1 MDLRTGEELWR
12 VEGNGIDA
20 GQHFM
25 FAAPN
30 GQGVRSLL
38 WDRFGDIWDVY
49 DPFDGKLLF
58 SFENATSGT
67 NWWWEDPIIRGEDG
81 EMYILILDGYANS
94 LSMWNS
100 TRAFQENG
108 ILQVAI
114 DGTFGFASWIGLG
127 EDIERLDWEAGIEWS
142 VTIPDRNVG
151 WHTPY
156 SIFGVSDGVALAK
169 SGDGSNTVDFDIGYD
184 IETGAELWAN
194 DMSTA
199 TQGWFSPVGE
209 GVYATFLIPERRWVG
224 YSITTGAKLW
234 DSDQNEY
241 PWGSYVSYAPMIAY
255 GKLLSGGWDGYL
267 HAFDITDGSEAWKF
281 YVGDSGSEHVSGT
294 WPVWNGPIVADGVA
308 FVGTGEETPTQP
320 LTRGNKV
327 FAVDVET
334 GEEIW
339 SIAGYMSLRA
349 VAEGYLLGYNGYDS
363 KIYCFGKGPSATTV
377 TAPKTEVTLGESV
390 IIEGTVTDQSAG
402 AMGTPAI
409 SDEDMG
415 PWMEYMYMQ
424 KPFPGGAKGVD
435 VSIDVVDA
443 NGNFRNIGTA
453 TSDVSGKFGLMWE
466 PDISGMYT
474 IIATFA
480 GSESYGSSF
489 AQTYMGVVEAPQPTP
504 PPDPTPAPMTDTYVL
519 GLGIAAII
527 AIIVMGL
534 LILWKIGKK

>member
-1 MDLRTGEELWR
+1 
-12 VEGNGIDA
+12 
-20 GQHFM
+20 M

-30 GQGVRSLL
+30 GQGVRSFL
-38 WDRFGDIWDVY
+38 WDRFGDVWDVY

-58 SFENATSGT
+58 RFENATSGT
-67 NWWWEDPIIRGEDG
+67 NWWWEDPIVRGEDG
-81 EMYILILDGYANS
+81 EMYIYILDGYANS

-108 ILQVAI
+108 IISVAS
-114 DGTFGFASWIGLG
+114 DGTLGFQSWINLG
-127 EDIERLDWEAGIEWS
+127 ETGDLLDWEAGIEWT

-169 SGDGSNTVDFDIGYD
+169 SGDGSNTVDFDLGYD
-184 IETGAELWAN
+184 LDTGAELWAN

-199 TQGWFSPVGE
+199 TQGWFTATGQ
-209 GVYATFLIPERRWVG
+209 GIYATWNIPLRRWEG

-234 DSDQNEY
+234 DADPMDY
-241 PWGSYVSYAPMIAY
+241 PWGTYVSYSPIIAY
-255 GKLLSGGWDGYL
+255 DKLLSGGWDGYV
-267 HAFDITDGSEAWKF
+267 HAYDIADGSEVWRF
-281 YVGDSGSEHVSGT
+281 YTGDSGSEHVSGG
-294 WPVWNGPIVADGVA
+294 WPVWNGPIIADGVA

-320 LTRGNKV
+320 LTRGNRV

-339 SIAGYMSLRA
+339 NIAGYMSLRA

-363 KIYCFGKGPSATTV
+363 QIYCFGKGPSATTV

-415 PWMEYMYMQ
+415 SWMEYLYMQ

-466 PDISGMYT
+466 PDIPGMYT

-489 AQTYMGVVEAPQPTP
+489 AQTYMGVVEAPAATP
-504 PPDPTPAPMTDTYVL
+504 PPDPTPVSMTDTYVI
-519 GLGIAAII
+519 GLGVAALI
-527 AIIVMGL
+527 AIIVFGL
-534 LILWKIGKK
+534 LILLMLRKR